1 MKKST
6 RLTPSGFDAAE
17 LRDLADAAVAGFR
30 AFLYTLAELAEKA
43 YVESLQEPAR
53 DAGTKPPG
61 RRQARGKATRPGG
74 AHES

>member
-1 MKKST
+1 MKKSA

-30 AFLYTLAELAEKA
+30 AFLYCLAELAEKA
-43 YVESLQEPAR
+43 YVES
-53 DAGTKPPG
+53 D
-61 RRQARGKATRPGG
+61 RRQAGGKAKRPGG